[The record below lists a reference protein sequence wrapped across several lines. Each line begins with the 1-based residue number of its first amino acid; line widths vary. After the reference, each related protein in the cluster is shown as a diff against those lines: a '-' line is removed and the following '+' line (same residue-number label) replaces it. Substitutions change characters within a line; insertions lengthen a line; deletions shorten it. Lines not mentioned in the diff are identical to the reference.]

1 MYTNLNSVEIEE
13 ISQEYS
19 IGEIINYYPM
29 SGGFTN
35 SSYFIQTMKQKY
47 ILTISEDKT
56 EQQVVMIANL
66 LNHLQQHHF
75 QTNEVIQSRNEEFV
89 FLFNNKPIYLKKFL
103 EGTIAEKPK
112 VEFIEQLGTQI
123 AKLNNIPVP
132 DTIRSAHPYG
142 LSYFD
147 EVISTDLDHPYIEWL
162 RTKSNYLQES
172 IPDHLPK
179 GLVHGDIFPDNLIQT
194 EGNLKAIIDFEEF
207 SKSPKIFDL
216 GMATIGMFSDFD
228 AIDMNIPR
236 ALIKGYQKVRLL
248 DSLERQNLKLFII
261 YAPVATSFWRF
272 RQFHILLP
280 NLDKSRHYEQMV
292 NFADSFFVMDN
303 YKFMSEIF
311 D

>member
-1 MYTNLNSVEIEE
+1 MYTNFNSVEIEE

-19 IGEIINYYPM
+19 IGEIIKYYPM

-47 ILTISEDKT
+47 ILTISEGKT

-103 EGTIAEKPK
+103 EGTIAEKPNVK
-112 VEFIEQLGTQI
+112 FIEQLGTQI

-132 DTIRSAHPYG
+132 DTISSVHPYG

-207 SKSPKIFDL
+207 SNSPKIFDL

-261 YAPVATSFWRF
+261 YAAVATSFWRF
-272 RQFHILLP
+272 RQFHILFP
-280 NLDKSRHYEQMV
+280 NLDKSRRYEQMV